1 MIQGIS
7 LRDLR
12 NAEYVQF
19 SKDVMG
25 IVTLNNIG
33 ALDVA
38 VQFAAFQ
45 NITNEIEAIFA
56 TDQGSD
62 TTPLIQSLDIRRDN
76 AIQGIISLVN
86 AMTFHFDPA
95 INAAAVAITEQLKL
109 YGNGQTGI
117 SKQNYM
123 AETASI
129 TNIIADWDTKPNLT
143 AAINTLGLAAWKAE
157 LNTAN
162 QLFNPAYLA
171 RTQEIGAANPN
182 TIKDKRLESANL
194 YYALRDRIGAFY
206 TINNAANPWGK
217 TVNEINALI
226 EQYNL
231 LLANRATEPN
241 PEPNPNPPQG

>member
-1 MIQGIS
+1 MSISGIE
-7 LRDLR
+7 LNKLR
-12 NAEYVQF
+12 NAEFLQF

-62 TTPLIQSLDIRRDN
+62 TTPLLESLDKRRDN
-76 AIQGIISLVN
+76 AISGITLMSN
-86 AMTFHFDPA
+86 AMVYHFDPA
-95 INAAAVAITEQLKL
+95 IIAAATALSDNLKL
-109 YGNGQTGI
+109 YGGGI
-117 SKQNYM
+117 ARQNYM

-129 TNIIADWDTKPNLT
+129 TNIIADWDTKPNLI
-143 AAINTLGLAAWKAE
+143 AAINTLGLAGWKAE

-162 QLFNPAYLA
+162 QLFNTAYLA

-206 TINNAANPWGK
+206 TINNAGNPWGK
-217 TVNEINALI
+217 TVNEINVLI
-226 EQYNL
+226 EQYNV

>member
-1 MIQGIS
+1 MNFIGID
-7 LRDLR
+7 LIKLR
-12 NAEYVQF
+12 NAEFLQF

-38 VQFAAFQ
+38 LQFAAFQ
-45 NITNEIEAIFA
+45 NTTNVIENLFA

-62 TTPLIQSLDIRRDN
+62 TTPLIQTLDNRRDN
-76 AIQGIISLVN
+76 AIQGIISLAN
-86 AMTFHFDPA
+86 AMTFHFDPN
-95 INAAAVAITEQLKL
+95 INAAAVAISEHVKL

-162 QLFNPAYLA
+162 QLFNTAYLA
-171 RTQEIGAANPN
+171 RTQEIGAANPD
-182 TIKDKRLESANL
+182 TIKEKRLESTNL

-206 TINNAANPWGK
+206 TINNGANPWGK
-217 TVNEINALI
+217 AVNEINALI
-226 EQYNL
+226 EQYNVM
-231 LLANRATEPN
+231 LANRATEPN
-241 PEPNPNPPQG
+241 TEPIPPQG